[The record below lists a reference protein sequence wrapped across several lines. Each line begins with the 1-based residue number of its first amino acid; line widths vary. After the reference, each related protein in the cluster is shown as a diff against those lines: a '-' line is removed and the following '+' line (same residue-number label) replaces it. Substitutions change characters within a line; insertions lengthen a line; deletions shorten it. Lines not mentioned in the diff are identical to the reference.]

1 MQGFSVAMKI
11 GVTKKDLDESFG
23 IHPTSAEELVGLDIT
38 KESGLPFE
46 KETCWAWLAWE
57 EKNF

>member
-46 KETCWAWLAWE
+46 KETC
-57 EKNF
+57 